1 LTAEDGAD
9 APDGGDTSGERPAL
23 LTWTP
28 GGEPQPAP
36 KVDAYNLRVAAGR
49 KLYDAGVM
57 VTMSPSLAPLAAP
70 PTLRVH
76 PTDLERLGVTS
87 GGSVRVRS
95 NTLTIDAIEAVAD
108 PFQPRGTVGVP
119 FNVPGIDTGAL
130 LAVHNPVAEIGIE
143 SL

>member
-1 LTAEDGAD
+1 VT
-9 APDGGDTSGERPAL
+9 
-23 LTWTP
+23 
-28 GGEPQPAP
+28 
-36 KVDAYNLRVAAGR
+36 
-49 KLYDAGVM
+49 
-57 VTMSPSLAPLAAP
+57 VTMSPSLAPLAAA

-87 GGSVRVRS
+87 GGTVRVRS
-95 NTLTIDAIEAVAD
+95 NALTIDAIEAVAD

-143 SL
+143 SR